1 MENHNC
7 FCLQIFI
14 YFTIA
19 IESFEMYLAI
29 VFTGIYKAV
38 NKSAKNPGE
47 LSGFF
52 LLLFCVAKGGTK
64 KYGLRKVSIV
74 E

>member
-1 MENHNC
+1 
-7 FCLQIFI
+7 
-14 YFTIA
+14 
-19 IESFEMYLAI
+19 MYLAI